1 MKRTIRALAAIVVI
15 VVVLLPSRPSAHD
28 IPADTTVRMFIKPD
42 GQRLHMLVRV
52 QMASINDI
60 DWPTHKDGYLDL
72 PRIDQFLRDAAAM
85 WISDYID
92 VYEGSRKL
100 SRPDIASVRL
110 ATDGDP
116 SFGDSYDAAVAHLTG
131 PRIPDDTNLFPLQ
144 GLLDV
149 MFDYPIES
157 PESNFSINPRF
168 DRLGLHVTT
177 VLKFL
182 RPNGA
187 VRSFEY
193 AGLPGLVRLDP
204 EWHEAAW
211 RFMQMGFF
219 HFLDGS
225 APLMFLFCLVIPFRR
240 VRELIPVVVAFAV
253 AHSVTLL
260 ASAAYHM
267 EPDVLW
273 FPPLVNTLIAVS
285 IFYVALENIV
295 GLRAEG
301 QDPTT
306 KTLARRWMIALA
318 FGLVYGF
325 GFALA
330 LGSMLQFAGSH
341 ATVSIL
347 SFNLGIEIGLIFVLA
362 LMVPAIELAFRFVA
376 DERIGTIVVSAIV
389 AHTAWHTM
397 ADRYA
402 ELRRYPFRWPP
413 LDLMFLAS
421 ALRWMMVAVV
431 LAAAVWLIGLLRE
444 TVAPDGTQLTRGV
457 ISRSQK

>member
-1 MKRTIRALAAIVVI
+1 MKRATRALAAIAVFVVA
-15 VVVLLPSRPSAHD
+15 LPSRPSAHD

-60 DWPTHKDGYLDL
+60 DWPMHKNGYLDL
-72 PRIDQFLRDAAAM
+72 PRIDPFLRDAATM

-92 VYEGSRKL
+92 VYEGSRKI
-100 SRPDIASVRL
+100 SFPEVASVRL

-116 SFGDSYDAAVAHLTG
+116 SFEDTYDAAVAHLTG

-157 PESNFSINPRF
+157 PESNFSITPRF

-177 VLKFL
+177 VLKFV

-187 VRSFEY
+187 LRSFEY

-204 EWHEAAW
+204 QWHEAAW
-211 RFMQMGFF
+211 RFMQIGFF
-219 HFLDGS
+219 HFLDAS
-225 APLMFLFCLVIPFRR
+225 APLLFLLCLVLPFRR
-240 VRELIPVVVAFAV
+240 VRGLIPVVTAFAV
-253 AHSVTLL
+253 AHSVTLV

-267 EPDVLW
+267 EPDSLW
-273 FPPLVNTLIAVS
+273 FPPLVSTLLAVS

-301 QDPTT
+301 RDPTR
-306 KTLARRWMIALA
+306 KTLARRWMVALA
-318 FGLVYGF
+318 FGLVH
-325 GFALA
+325 GFAFAFA

-341 ATVSIL
+341 ATVSIV
-347 SFNLGIEIGLIFVLA
+347 SFNLGIEVGLIFVLA
-362 LMVPAIELAFRFVA
+362 LMVPAVELLFRFVV
-376 DERIGTIVVSAIV
+376 DERIGTIVLSAIV

-402 ELRRYPFRWPP
+402 ELRRYPFRWPA
-413 LDLMFLAS
+413 LDLLFLAS

-431 LAAAVWLIGLLRE
+431 LAAAVWLIGLLRDR
-444 TVAPDGTQLTRGV
+444 VAPDGTQLTRGF